1 LINKTQNSV
10 KKVMK
15 VKRKMDMVTSM
26 LAVSTLRG
34 TNMMM
39 VTHSNN
45 NKISWQAAALSRM
58 KTLMM
63 VQDLIIMAAMIT
75 SQKTQG
81 RQRVLSRMI
90 IESCS
95 L

>member
-1 LINKTQNSV
+1 
-10 KKVMK
+10 
-15 VKRKMDMVTSM
+15 
-26 LAVSTLRG
+26 
-34 TNMMM
+34 MMM

-90 IESCS
+90 IESCY